1 MESPTARER
10 RFQCRRERERG
21 HQAAETAAEKEER
34 LRKHRKRDQ
43 ERRAAETEEQRAAKA
58 TEWLEKQHHATCRCA
73 TACLTTVS
81 NEYLH
86 SNQKRLSYSAE

>member
-1 MESPTARER
+1 MEAPTARER

-43 ERRAAETEEQRAAKA
+43 ERRAAETEEQRAARLQSGWRNNTMLHVDA
-58 TEWLEKQHHATCRCA
+58 PLHA
-73 TACLTTVS
+73 
-81 NEYLH
+81 
-86 SNQKRLSYSAE
+86 